1 MIKMKGCVHM
11 EILKINNLSKTY
23 EGKVSYQV
31 LKNINLSI
39 EEGEFVAVMGP
50 SGSGKSTLLNVISTI
65 DRPTKGEVILNSKK
79 PHDLKGQDLANFRR
93 NELGFVFQNF
103 NLLDTLTIGENIVL
117 PLTLDGVSVKDM
129 NNKLNEISKKLGIE
143 QIINKRTFEVSGGQT
158 QRSAIARGIINKP
171 SILLAD
177 EPTGNLD
184 SKSTDDVMDLF
195 TKINTEN
202 KMTTLMVTHEP
213 YTASFCNRII
223 FIKDGEIYREL
234 NKKGNREDFYEEILS
249 VLSQIGG
256 AR

>member
-1 MIKMKGCVHM
+1 
-11 EILKINNLSKTY
+11 
-23 EGKVSYQV
+23 
-31 LKNINLSI
+31 
-39 EEGEFVAVMGP
+39 MGP
-50 SGSGKSTLLNVISTI
+50 RGSGKSTLLNVISTI
-65 DRPTKGEVILNSKK
+65 DRPTKVEVILNSKK
-79 PHDLKGQDLANFRR
+79 PHDLKGQDLTNFRR

-117 PLTLDGVSVKDM
+117 PLILDGVSVNEM
-129 NNKLNEISKKLGIE
+129 NIRLKEISKKLGIE

-158 QRSAIARGIINKP
+158 QRATIARGIINKP

-202 KMTTLMVTHEP
+202 KMTMLMVTHEP

-223 FIKDGEIYREL
+223 FIKDG
-234 NKKGNREDFYEEILS
+234 
-249 VLSQIGG
+249 
-256 AR
+256 

>member
-1 MIKMKGCVHM
+1 M
-11 EILKINNLSKTY
+11 
-23 EGKVSYQV
+23 
-31 LKNINLSI
+31 
-39 EEGEFVAVMGP
+39 
-50 SGSGKSTLLNVISTI
+50 
-65 DRPTKGEVILNSKK
+65 
-79 PHDLKGQDLANFRR
+79 KGQDLANFRR

-129 NNKLNEISKKLGIE
+129 NNRLNEISKKLGIE

-158 QRSAIARGIINKP
+158 QRATIARGIINKP

-234 NKKGNREDFYEEILS
+234 NKKSDREDFYEEILS

>member
-1 MIKMKGCVHM
+1 MIKMKGCVYM

-23 EGKVSYQV
+23 EGKVSYQA

-117 PLTLDGVSVKDM
+117 PLTLDGVSVNEM
-129 NNKLNEISKKLGIE
+129 NIRLKEISKKLGIE
-143 QIINKRTFEVSGGQT
+143 QIIKKRTFEVSGGQT
-158 QRSAIARGIINKP
+158 QRAAIARGIINKP

-184 SKSTDDVMDLF
+184 SKSTDDVMNLF

-234 NKKGNREDFYEEILS
+234 NKKGDREAFYEEILS

>member
-1 MIKMKGCVHM
+1 M
-11 EILKINNLSKTY
+11 EILKIKNLSKTY
-23 EGKVSYQV
+23 EGKVSYQA

-65 DRPTKGEVILNSKK
+65 DRPTSGEVILNSKK
-79 PHDLKGQDLANFRR
+79 PHDLKGQELANFRR

-129 NNKLNEISKKLGIE
+129 NHRLKEISKKLGIE
-143 QIINKRTFEVSGGQT
+143 PIINKRTFEVSGGQT
-158 QRSAIARGIINKP
+158 QRGAIARGIINKP

-195 TKINTEN
+195 TKINKEN

-234 NKKGNREDFYEEILS
+234 NKKGNSEDFYEEILS

>member
-1 MIKMKGCVHM
+1 M

-23 EGKVSYQV
+23 EGKVSYQA

-117 PLTLDGVSVKDM
+117 PLTLDGVSVNEM
-129 NNKLNEISKKLGIE
+129 NIRLKEISKKLGIE

-158 QRSAIARGIINKP
+158 QRAAIDRGIINKP

-234 NKKGNREDFYEEILS
+234 NKKGGREAFYEEILS